1 MGKVNLR
8 EGNVSLILDSYN
20 DLFSDFDPRPY
31 SDRALSE
38 DFLLECRRAARE
50 KDSEKIELRL
60 LVPRK
65 FRKKPDELMIKRRL
79 KEHFYK
85 NFVIQKKGIK
95 KIWVE
100 GLFWVF
106 LGTIIMIV
114 ATFAYRFS
122 SDSFLID
129 LFFIISEPAGWF
141 AFWEGLGKMFIES
154 KKGFPDYEFY
164 LRMNKLDVSFLSY

>member
-1 MGKVNLR
+1 MGKVNLK
-8 EGNVSLILDSYN
+8 EGNVSLILDSYD

-38 DFLLECRRAARE
+38 DFLLECRRATRE
-50 KDSEKIELRL
+50 KNSENIELRL
-60 LVPRK
+60 LVPGK
-65 FRKKPDELMIKRRL
+65 FRKKSDELMIEHRL

-85 NFVIQKKGIK
+85 HFVIQKKGMNKVWI
-95 KIWVE
+95 E

-106 LGTIIMIV
+106 LGTIIMIA
-114 ATFAYRFS
+114 ATSVYRLS
-122 SDSFLID
+122 SDSFLFD

-154 KKGFPDYEFY
+154 KKGLPDYEFY
-164 LRMNKLDVSFLSY
+164 LKMNKLDISFLSY